1 MPNKHSDPASAVVG
15 DDHAMTVNE
24 FCAAYHI
31 GRSTWKRLRARG
43 DHPALTWIT
52 ERRYVIRPQHAR
64 EWLDART
71 LRPGVTK
78 ASIERFAQPRA

>member
-1 MPNKHSDPASAVVG
+1 MSNLHPGVTGRKAGPSQSDLSGLG
-15 DDHAMTVNE
+15 DDRAMTADE
-24 FCAAYHI
+24 FRAAYRI

-43 DHPALTWIT
+43 DHPTLTWIT

-71 LRPGVTK
+71 SRPGEE
-78 ASIERFAQPRA
+78 A